1 MTVEIEIEIDTEMD
15 TEIEI
20 VIEIDTDIDT
30 ETEIVMDI
38 LLLLTLQPHNLAH
51 PQPFSD
57 EQATSPF
64 RWDGPMGVASPTAM
78 EENGLCKTKFHR
90 LIARISSRRGR
101 SRG

>member
-20 VIEIDTDIDT
+20 VMEIDTEIDP
-30 ETEIVMDI
+30 ETEIVMEI

-51 PQPFSD
+51 PQPISD
-57 EQATSPF
+57 EEATESERPVGCCCPTKAMAPN
-64 RWDGPMGVASPTAM
+64 GPLKAA
-78 EENGLCKTKFHR
+78 FHKG
-90 LIARISSRRGR
+90 IACISRRRGR